1 MRNSIYLSLI
11 LFLAASGSAMAQSTM
26 PRWEKDGVYSGTVN
40 NLYEIDQDNWGGN
53 NTEGAINSSWLMF
66 GRLANTFSA
75 GTAFQ
80 NHDYSPRRIGSI
92 STEDAYHDWAPS
104 CNKKEGNKRFN
115 AMYLG
120 FVSTSNGGVKDSR
133 RRTDIMTITKD
144 SRVGIRAT
152 TPLAKLDIQAGADA
166 NGSNDSV
173 AMAFQYRLGG
183 YRHWIRTRH
192 NGALNSNTN
201 AIDFYLN
208 NASTADG
215 STAPGSGS
223 VLGMSVTA
231 AGVGIGIDTPT
242 TKLEVAAT
250 GTRAAAG
257 SGILMNGDGKSPWV
271 SSSLILQN
279 GNNTVSEYRGR
290 FAINQWGSDV
300 NNTFKYPFLNIETND
315 ANMPIFMAVNDSTT
329 MQIFQDRVLIGSRL
343 PFPSSDASA
352 PFSSIDYTLGV
363 RGRIVAS
370 GLTCKDLSQWADF
383 VFDDNYSLKPLD
395 EVADYVAE
403 KKHLPEVPS
412 AREVV
417 NNGIDVSEM
426 LKTQM
431 QKIEELTLYTIEQD
445 KQLAVQE
452 AQISKLQQRLARKSR
467 H

>member
-11 LFLAASGSAMAQSTM
+11 LFLTTSGSAIAQSTM
-26 PRWEKDGVYSGTVN
+26 PRWEKDGNCSGIVD
-40 NLYEIDQDNWGGN
+40 NLHEIDNDNFGDEGGS
-53 NTEGAINSSWLMF
+53 EGTRNGSWLMF
-66 GRLANTFSA
+66 GRVAAHSTSSSTYRDNTFK
-75 GTAFQ
+75 
-80 NHDYSPRRIGSI
+80 NIGFI
-92 STEDAYHDWAPS
+92 STEDLYHDWAPGY
-104 CNKKEGNKRFN
+104 NKREGNKRFD

-120 FVSTSNGGVKDSR
+120 YISINHADDN
-133 RRTDIMTITKD
+133 RTRTRFNTMTITKD
-144 SRVGIRAT
+144 SRVGIRTT

-166 NGSNDSV
+166 DGGNDPV
-173 AMAFQYRLGG
+173 AMDFQYRAGG

-192 NGALNSNTN
+192 NATLNSNTN

-215 STAPGSGS
+215 SAAPGGGS

-257 SGILMNGDGKSPWV
+257 SGILMNGNGKSPWV
-271 SSSLILQN
+271 SSSLKLLN
-279 GNNTVSEYRGR
+279 GNNTISEYRGR
-290 FAINQWGSDV
+290 FAINQWGSDG

-315 ANMPIFMAVNDSTT
+315 ANMPIFMAVNDSIT
-329 MQIFQDRVLIGSRL
+329 MQIFQDRVLIGARL

-417 NNGIDVSEM
+417 NNGIDISEM

-452 AQISKLQQRLARKSR
+452 AQISKLQQRLARKNR